1 MSTINPHAE
10 LFALVNAMLC
20 DHDRRAVERA
30 IYAAHMGRVEP
41 PITRENQHL
50 FRRYRNTVSPDPADL
65 LLAAVEYKALRRRAD
80 AEQRD

>member
-41 PITRENQHL
+41 PITRENSQVAGE
-50 FRRYRNTVSPDPADL
+50 R
-65 LLAAVEYKALRRRAD
+65 AA
-80 AEQRD
+80 